1 MKGIDARL
9 RALERKAEGEAPAAV
24 ILFGDDP
31 VPGGITE
38 HTTVLR
44 FEEED
49 RGL

>member
-9 RALERKAEGEAPAAV
+9 TTLERKAKGEGPAVV

-31 VPGGITE
+31 VPDNVTE
-38 HTTVLR
+38 RTTVLR
-44 FEEED
+44 FDEED